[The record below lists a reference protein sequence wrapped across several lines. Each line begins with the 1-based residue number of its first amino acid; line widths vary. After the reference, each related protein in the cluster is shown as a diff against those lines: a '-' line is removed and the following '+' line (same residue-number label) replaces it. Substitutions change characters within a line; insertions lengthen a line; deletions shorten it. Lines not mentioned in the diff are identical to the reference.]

1 VTRVPRLSL
10 LQRFAGVSLV
20 LVVVLGVLMAQLLA
34 TMVSRRALHSAT
46 DAAVLMTTV
55 AIQPLLTTDDLANG
69 LPAEKVA
76 ALDRAVAGSRG
87 KSEIAR
93 IKIWQNDGEVIYLAD
108 PHTAAP
114 DHPSTVPSHEL
125 AEALGGEIEA
135 QIINAS
141 DEPDNEELL
150 ARYGTLLEVYV
161 PILYGDDP
169 RPAGVFELYLPY
181 EPVRDS
187 IRADTLRVVTLLAA
201 GLVVLWLGLFHT
213 VASASRRLRDESR
226 RNEYQAKHDPLT
238 GLANRTA
245 LQVRIGAAIG
255 HARDPGHSAVLVLLD
270 LDRFRDVNDT
280 LGHGHGDAL
289 ICEIATRLA
298 NHVGDAGVVARLGGD
313 EFAVLLPDV
322 SSRADAVLAAEALR
336 GVLREALEVDGVPL
350 VVEASAGLSMMPDDA
365 ADASAMLQ
373 HADVAM
379 YVAKRTHRGVVVYD
393 PAEDDHSP
401 ERLRLLADLA
411 VAIESGELVLHYQPK
426 VRLDGSLVGV
436 EALVRWQHPER
447 GLLAPVEF
455 IPAAER
461 TGLIHSLT
469 DVVLA
474 TAVAQ
479 ARNWYDEGTPIPVAV
494 NVSTRTLL
502 DSGFADRVM
511 AQLAVHRVAPGLLC
525 LEITETTIMEDPD
538 RARTVLTRLAA
549 AGVRLSIDDFGTGYS
564 SLAYLKTLPVHEIK
578 IDRSFVAAMTSSE
591 PDRVIVD
598 STVALGRRL
607 GLAVVAEGVE
617 DLLTRD
623 ALVALGCELAQGYLF
638 GRPVPASEL
647 SVGDGL
653 SLGPALS
660 PSGWTFRTQ

>member
-1 VTRVPRLSL
+1 VRRFSL
-10 LQRFAGVSLV
+10 LQRFAVVSLV
-20 LVVVLGVLMAQLLA
+20 LLVVLGVLMAQLLA
-34 TMVSRRALHSAT
+34 AMVAKRALQSAT
-46 DAAVLMTTV
+46 DAAVLMTAV
-55 AIQPLLTTDDLANG
+55 AIQPLLTQDELVNG

-76 ALDRAVAGSRG
+76 ALDRAVSGSRG
-87 KSEIAR
+87 TTEIAR
-93 IKIWQNDGEVIYLAD
+93 IKIWHSDGDVLYVAD
-108 PHTAAP
+108 PHTSAP
-114 DHPSTVPSHEL
+114 VNPSTVPSHEL
-125 AEALGGEIEA
+125 AEALEGEIEA
-135 QIINAS
+135 EIIS
-141 DEPDNEELL
+141 TSEEPDTAALL

-181 EPVRDS
+181 EQVRDS
-187 IRADTLRVVTLLAA
+187 IQADTLQMVTLLAA

-213 VASASRRLRDESR
+213 VAKASRRLRDESR
-226 RNEYQAKHDPLT
+226 RNEYQAMHDALT

-245 LQVRIGAAIG
+245 LHVRIGEALG
-255 HARDPGHSAVLVLLD
+255 QNRDPGHSAVLVLLD

-289 ICEIATRLA
+289 IRDIAARLTL
-298 NHVGDAGVVARLGGD
+298 HVGDAGVVARLGGD

-322 SSRADAVLAAEALR
+322 PSRAEAVLSAEALR
-336 GVLREALEVDGVPL
+336 AVLREPLEVDGVPL
-350 VVEASAGLSMMPDDA
+350 VVEASAGLSMHP
-365 ADASAMLQ
+365 ADACDASTMLQ

-393 PAEDDHSP
+393 PADDDHSP

-411 VAIESGELVLHYQPK
+411 VAIESDQLVLHYQPK
-426 VRLDGSLVGV
+426 VGVDGSLKGV

-447 GLLAPVEF
+447 GFLPPVEF

-474 TAVAQ
+474 AAVGQ
-479 ARNWYDEGTPIPVAV
+479 ARVWYDAGTPTPVAV

-511 AQLAVHRVAPGLLC
+511 SQLAVHRVAPALLC

-538 RARTVLTRLAA
+538 RARAVLTRLAA

-578 IDRSFVAAMTSSE
+578 IDRSFVAAMLDSE

-598 STVALGRRL
+598 STVALGHRL

-617 DLLTRD
+617 DQATRD
-623 ALVALGCELAQGYLF
+623 ALVGLGCELAQGFLLS
-638 GRPVPASEL
+638 RPMLAADLRAWFDAPATM
-647 SVGDGL
+647 
-653 SLGPALS
+653 AQAR
-660 PSGWTFRTQ
+660 PSG